1 MTIYKVTMDNIMFGK
16 SEIYGIEFCKETP
29 YGIMETLKK
38 NGYYYMYNGGYG
50 DVIYLNVNAKN
61 YSRLYIL
68 EIKKRI
74 ANDVRNDLI
83 NRIL

>member
-1 MTIYKVTMDNIMFGK
+1 MTIYKVNVDNIMFNK
-16 SEIYGIEFCKETP
+16 PEIYGIEFCKETP

-38 NGYYYMYNGGYG
+38 NGYYYMGNGGDG
-50 DVIYLNVNAKN
+50 DVIYLDVNAKN
-61 YSRLYIL
+61 YSRLDII

-74 ANDVRNDLI
+74 ADDVRDDLI